1 MAEATAEAPRRPRRR
16 GGVRE
21 RITLVA
27 TSVVAVALV
36 LGAVGFWVT
45 LHTSLFDGLR
55 NAAEQDAAV
64 IAERIEVDGLGSI
77 SEPDERLVQVV
88 DESGTI
94 IFASED
100 APSAPVAEDDDAA
113 PVSVD
118 DETFVTAVE
127 GFSSDAGD
135 GIVIVGRD
143 TEAAEDTL
151 ATIAQL
157 LWIAVPLIVMLVAAT
172 SWIIVGR
179 ALSPVERMRRQV
191 DGVTAAT
198 LARRIDEPP
207 VDDEIG
213 RLARTLNGMLDRL
226 ESAQSTQRR
235 FISDASHELKSPL
248 AALRQYAEVARA
260 HPDRI
265 SIDELRDAVLEE
277 GERLERLVQGML
289 VLAHADEGALR
300 MDANDVDLDD
310 LLLDEARR
318 VRGGTE
324 LTVDTSAIAASRVR
338 GDAGLLRQLVRNLVD
353 NAARHA
359 RTKLALTV
367 APASDE
373 TSVVLT
379 VSDDGDGIPAD
390 ERERVFERF
399 VRLDDARARD
409 TGGSGLG
416 LAIVREIVAAHGGT
430 VRIES
435 GADDEGTRVVVTLP
449 TSAR

>member
-1 MAEATAEAPRRPRRR
+1 MRT
-16 GGVRE
+16 

-36 LGAVGFWVT
+36 LGAVGFWLT
-45 LHTSLFDGLR
+45 LRTSLYDGLR
-55 NAAEQDAAV
+55 DAAAQDAAV
-64 IAERIEVDGLGSI
+64 IAERIESGGLGSI

-88 DESGTI
+88 DESGTM
-94 IFASED
+94 IFATED
-100 APSAPVAEDDDAA
+100 APSTPVADDDDAP
-113 PVSVD
+113 PVSID
-118 DETFVTAVE
+118 DETFLTAVE
-127 GFSSDAGD
+127 SFSTDTVD

-143 TEAAEDTL
+143 TESAEETL
-151 ATIAQL
+151 ATVARL
-157 LWIAVPLIVMLVAAT
+157 LWISVPLIVVLVALT

-191 DGVTAAT
+191 DGVTANT

-226 ESAQSTQRR
+226 EAAQAMQRR

-260 HPDRI
+260 HPERI
-265 SIDELRDAVLEE
+265 GLDELGDAVLDE

-289 VLAHADEGALR
+289 VLANADEGALR
-300 MDANDVDLDD
+300 LERGDVDLDD

-318 VRGGTE
+318 LRDGGRIA
-324 LTVDTSAIAASRVR
+324 VDTSGIAAARVQ
-338 GDAGLLRQLVRNLVD
+338 GDAGLMRQLVRNLVD
-353 NAARHA
+353 NASRHA
-359 RTKLALTV
+359 TTGITLAVAPVPDATSVLLTV
-367 APASDE
+367 G
-373 TSVVLT
+373 
-379 VSDDGDGIPAD
+379 DDGDGIPAA

-416 LAIVREIVAAHGGT
+416 LAIVREIAAAHGGT
-430 VRIES
+430 VRIEPV
-435 GADDEGTRVVVTLP
+435 ADDRGTRVVVTLP
-449 TSAR
+449 TSAG

>member
-1 MAEATAEAPRRPRRR
+1 MRT
-16 GGVRE
+16 

-36 LGAVGFWVT
+36 LGAVGFWLT
-45 LHTSLFDGLR
+45 LRTSLYDGLR

-64 IAERIEVDGLGSI
+64 IAERIEADGLGSI

-88 DESGTI
+88 DEAGAVV
-94 IFASED
+94 FASED
-100 APSAPVAEDDDAA
+100 APATPITDDDDAP
-113 PVSVD
+113 PVRVD

-127 GFSSDAGD
+127 SFSSDSVD

-143 TEAAEDTL
+143 TESAEETL
-151 ATIAQL
+151 ATVARL
-157 LWIAVPLIVMLVAAT
+157 LWISVPLIIVLVALT

-179 ALSPVERMRRQV
+179 SLSPVERMRRQV
-191 DGVTAAT
+191 DGVTAST

-226 ESAQSTQRR
+226 EAAQATQRR

-260 HPDRI
+260 HPERI
-265 SIDELRDAVLEE
+265 GLDELGDAVLDE

-289 VLAHADEGALR
+289 VLANADEGALR
-300 MDANDVDLDD
+300 LERSDVDLDD

-318 VRGGTE
+318 VRDGGR
-324 LTVDTSAIAASRVR
+324 LAVDTSGITAARVQ
-338 GDAGLLRQLVRNLVD
+338 GDAGLMRQLVRNLVD
-353 NAARHA
+353 NAVRHA
-359 RTKLALTV
+359 ATGITLTV
-367 APASDE
+367 APVADA

-416 LAIVREIVAAHGGT
+416 LAIVREIAAAHGGT
-430 VRIES
+430 ARVES
-435 GADDEGTRVVVTLP
+435 TADDHGTRLVVALP
-449 TSAR
+449 TSAG